1 MSRRSGTLRPDFSRT
16 DARKTKRSAA
26 NQSKFKR
33 RLNHETLEK
42 RELLAADLLAIRPD
56 AGALLAEDT
65 VLNSPPREFSLLF
78 NGDASIDESTISSD
92 TVRLVRA
99 GGDGTFGDINDVQV
113 SIGYVGFVEPGGTDA
128 ENLNRIM
135 LRPASTAA
143 HNATDPSVAFPDD
156 LYRIEIIGSGAD
168 PLMDS
173 DGTAFNGGQDSL
185 STFRLDRGL
194 QVIAVI
200 PQPIERVGGNLEVQD
215 KRIDVYFDDQDI
227 LESVA
232 ETKEF
237 YRLVDTAGAPTAAVN
252 PDTVEYFPDENRVQ
266 LNFAAAFSTATY
278 RLDIGLQSALPGTA
292 VPTPQPFTGEVG
304 TWFGDLLNVGDAG
317 NFGDI
322 GSGTAVKFSSEISPA
337 GAVALPARP
346 GGSDEPGHREIQ
358 LETHYSSPNTGVGL
372 VTPADIKV
380 VQYAFPANFRPND
393 ADITYQNFISP
404 SEKEIVR
411 GILEIYA
418 AEIGVEFVE
427 SELVDSST
435 LVIGKGDLQASTT
448 SDTSGPGGVAGRG
461 GGNLVVLDKEDF
473 TSSERTFGDGFT
485 NVAFH
490 EIGHALG
497 LGHSYELSSV
507 QGEGVQGD
515 SGGSV
520 TSPGDADLIHLQRIS
535 PANAND
541 IDLFRF
547 NITSPGTV
555 QIETIAERLT
565 QAEHGEDP
573 SLLSTVLRLFRKNA
587 DGTSE
592 VIAQNDRYYGS
603 DSFIEMELEAGEY
616 FFGVSSTGNDQYD
629 PAIADSGFGGTTDG
643 KYEVQLSFNATP
655 VVGEQLTDADGT
667 AIDGDGD
674 GNPGGVHSF
683 WFDNADAANTFY
695 VDKLGANV
703 DVGGAS
709 VASHTTIASA
719 LLAAQAAVGRSVVRV
734 VGSLDDSTPASLSAT
749 TPYLI
754 GFKPDGA
761 PLADGTSLNVPQD
774 TTVRIEAGALLKMRA
789 ANVDVGTS
797 SIGADRSGGAIQV
810 LGTPELP
817 VYLRSYHD
825 DTVGGNSDGIGPGAK
840 AGDYGG
846 IVMRDDSDLEDSG
859 VFLNTVNHL
868 DIRHGGG
875 KGNPSDTRVYS
886 PIDIVDSRPTVS
898 FNTITD
904 AARAAVAA
912 TPDSFDDAGGRIGP
926 DIVGNYLRGNT
937 NNGLFVGIPTA
948 FGSSVQT
955 MTVSG
960 RFDDTDIT
968 HILTESLIIEGNPGG
983 AMDVG
988 GTLMDS
994 GALGGTILVG
1004 ETRVARPSGRLV
1016 IDPGTVIKLSEARIE
1031 AARGAATL
1039 IAEGTQNSP
1048 IIFTSLDDSRYGGSG
1063 VFDTNTGVGVA
1074 TAGDWG
1080 GLFFSEASSGS
1091 IDHAVIA
1098 YGGGVVPTSASSG
1111 GGSDSFNAIEIHQ
1124 ADVRVAN
1131 SLITDNASGNASTDR
1146 FGRGRNEAAAIYVR
1160 GAQPILIGNE
1170 IVNNVGPAININAN
1184 ALQFE
1189 SQVDR
1194 GRSIGAADRYSQFD
1208 DNRGPLV
1215 RLNETDNNTING
1227 MKVRGQE
1234 LTTESIWDDS
1244 DIVHVLSGEV
1254 VVGNHH
1260 TYSGLR
1266 LQSSVSESLVVKVDG
1281 SGSGFTATGSPLDIV
1296 DRIGGTVQVIGLP
1309 GYPVVITH
1317 LADDTVGAGF
1327 TPEGRVNLDT
1337 DNNTSGISGGDEWR
1351 GFLFDEWSNDRNVAI
1366 ILEAESPLSGTVET
1380 NSNPITKAQ
1389 PLGVLAPDMK
1399 SGDENRRLGFEVR
1412 GYISPDNAKDV
1423 DAYSF
1428 QATAGTQVWI
1438 DIDRT
1443 DPSLDLVMELVLDNG
1458 TAAGQVIATFDD
1470 PIAAGN
1476 PFSPTQEPL
1485 LGGDFYSLSNN
1496 DPGISAILNST
1507 GQYFVRVKSAG
1518 AQVTKGEYQL
1528 QIRLQQVDEFPGS
1541 TVRYADIRYASTA
1554 FDVRGLPRH
1563 SPLIG
1568 EAAEQGEAGADVTPG
1583 GSQELANL
1591 LASDTATLSIAG
1603 SLSSETDV
1611 DVYRFEVSH
1620 PATQVIP
1627 GVTTAVGT
1635 VAVVFDLDYADK
1647 RRGDTSIAVF
1657 NADNEL
1663 IFIGRESNVED
1674 DQPEVGGDGQSLDD
1688 LSRGSLGT
1696 DDPSIGPVHLTP
1708 GASYYVAVMS
1718 NQFTPSVVAS
1728 QFSIEGQDGTGDAGI
1743 RTRLEPIN
1751 SVTRIV
1757 EDHIGFT
1764 GYTSGADELT
1774 NKIDPLT
1781 GPLLDIR
1788 SSTNLDEHITAF
1800 RLQDV
1805 PLFWATDNS
1814 GQDDDDNLYTVNGA
1828 DGGTIVNDL
1837 TPDDINLTAGAND
1850 IQDIV
1855 MRGDGRMYGYRRV
1868 EDGADQVG
1876 QLVLMDPA
1884 DGSVIG
1890 TAQSD
1895 NIPGV
1900 EGFDNISSVPNF
1912 ANPNSRSR
1920 DQRADEV
1927 VNSDEPDAV
1936 TFRRIDSIGGNNEPI
1951 PRYETFYSVRESENA
1966 SRLYR
1971 GNGDGDASPA
1981 APTGGANPTNR
1992 YGFIGNIQ
2000 PEDVT
2005 FAESFLTV
2013 SNNATPSVATR
2024 ILLRSNIPG
2033 EAGNFTVNISTGTQA
2048 TAVTDVTVT
2057 PAGATIDLRLQR
2069 NTATPSVITATAQ
2082 DIVDAIN
2089 GYTGD
2094 DSDRVI
2100 ALIYDN
2106 GVNGGGNADGNGA
2119 IVALNQ
2125 TLQVRNLGVGTDAE
2139 VLQGRVT
2146 GMSMSRFDGG
2156 GELYGVTSA
2165 GEFITI
2171 DQSTGEAEVLLTVP
2185 GVSFS
2190 GLTLGPQ
2197 NVEGGIYINTMFAST
2212 TDGGVYAFDAASSQ
2226 SVAITTPGTPSD
2238 GTFTLTFDDGLAN
2251 STSRQTTVPINADA
2265 PTNISVNERQTITST
2280 ALAGSFTLSVERA
2293 RHAISSL
2300 QTAIATAPAPL
2311 TTENILIQNVPA
2323 LDGISDFPG
2332 QTPFVIQVED
2342 EQMLVTDRSGNA
2354 FVVTRGHN
2362 GTTPA
2367 IHPDTA
2373 SVVEVITTTLAAPI
2387 DSITNTITVTDTTP
2401 LPISIPF
2408 EPFQIRIG
2416 DEDMEVTALGAGNEL
2431 TVDRGINGTAA
2442 ASKTAG
2448 SSVVVIQ
2455 TTERLSSNA
2464 SAADIKSELGKL
2476 SFIGGGNVFTSG
2488 TLPTGVT
2495 VDFGNDLG
2503 ALNISPLTA
2512 DSSFLDTPLAL
2523 TTEFDGALSVRD
2535 ALVALDSI
2543 GFGDIRVQGGL
2554 DTTGVTILFTGA
2566 FAGADQPLLDVDNS
2580 SMLNGTLA
2588 GASIESTVFEDAGNS
2603 SIRIDDYVGT
2613 PIGLA
2618 FSPLDFNLWHPTTL
2632 RAGNAG
2638 HGVNSAPDGSRDSG
2652 NITFTMGDGITE
2664 TRNTNEGSGGASFY
2678 FGLEQWVNNPNTNSQ
2693 VYMSPLDRDRNAQ
2706 YGLDVMQHQDLSSNT
2721 AIRNT
2726 YDLAGGAKGG
2736 LTTNPFSL
2744 ATADYYDRPTLYFN
2758 YLLETEGDDGKRVS
2772 NTKDEEFFR
2781 DSARVYASRDG
2792 GVTWELLATNNSAL
2806 SNPDASNADGQAEL
2820 PTFLSHVS
2828 DAGLNSTDP
2837 QSQDRQ
2843 IRQELIDDTDGSPLW
2858 RQARVDLS
2866 SFAGEADVQLRFEFS
2881 TSGSSIQGDLEGDNF
2896 GDVNEGDSENSVGGL
2911 NNNFEGLY
2919 LDDFVVGFAER
2930 GEMVTA
2936 APGTGTNAF
2945 VDLSNLS
2952 NQVPDGPSDSDRAD
2966 VNRDDD
2972 SLTNQLSG
2980 RYQLEIRRTGEYAL
2994 ASDDVTVIVAHYDT
3008 NSRHILDSLL
3018 GTGLDADQNRERAQ
3032 GILILESNIL
3042 SDSRV
3047 LGINVEPGEVEGDAG
3062 PEADPVPDPADAG
3075 VGMAYPGPTQNF
3087 ADIDSAQL
3095 VPGIVIQN
3103 NIIAGS
3109 SGINYSGENNTNPQR
3124 PVPIGRIINNTFV
3137 GGGGGVGVNINNNAS
3152 PTLLNN
3158 VFADLAIGIVNSGV
3172 GAVID
3177 NNFFQNA
3184 GPLRGSDP
3192 RSDNNQLFV
3201 DAANGNYYPAVGA
3214 GTINNSQD
3222 VLNDRGTYA
3231 AFKDILGIPNSPFFA
3246 PTLDA
3251 FGQLRVSGGVGG
3263 DGAGPNTDIDI
3274 GALDFSD
3281 STQPY
3286 AVLLDPVD
3294 NDIEG
3299 LDLDPN
3305 DTFVHWDETIV
3316 GAFSILLSDGENP
3329 DSPFEGT
3336 GVNPATVNETT
3347 VTIRRN
3353 NEVLTAEQ
3361 DFLLAFNSSTGELRL
3376 TPRSTLWTLDSVYEI
3391 TLDNTQ
3397 IEDLAGNPLRSN
3409 RTDGSTVF
3417 TIILPDTPIDFGD
3430 ASDGSLV
3437 DSYGSL
3443 LINDGA
3449 RHAVINDGA
3458 LVLGAVVDGEA
3469 DAPVPGGTDE
3479 ASDLADE
3486 DGVGV
3491 GIYNDGTTDRR
3502 VFMQPGSTSPTT
3514 DNADVLGF
3522 LNPFDPTGSQVVV
3535 TASADGLLDAWIDFN
3550 NNKVFDANEQI
3561 FANEPLVAGP
3571 NTLTVFT
3578 PDTALAGTTWARFR
3592 ISPEGNLSPTGLA
3605 VGGEV
3610 EDYQIDILPVALPV
3624 PNDDNDT
3631 TALYSVAEDGSFDT
3645 AADTLPSVT
3654 ANDTIDP
3661 NNFTPITAIVVDGPS
3676 NAAAFTFDEATG
3688 HFTYSPLADFA
3699 GYDTFTY
3706 RLASQQTSIDSAPVY
3721 PTGVSGIATVTI
3733 NVTPVNDEPAFA
3745 GDQQVLNA
3753 IEEEPRM
3760 FTKNDLLVGEDGVL
3774 DVKGD
3779 ADPMYPSAGASA
3791 PWDESAQEDVDEIE
3805 ITSIEVVP
3813 GTLITASG
3821 TYSTPRGEISVV
3833 FTGGFLE
3840 SLTYT
3845 GDQDLNVDND
3855 RLGGTAPF
3863 QDTFLFT
3870 IQDNGN
3876 VINPLDIA
3884 DLGDDVEVSG
3894 TPLSRKV
3901 TALINVR
3908 PTNDTPVASDDTIS
3922 ENNAGWLAYF
3932 NGLSPAE
3939 VAPVPTEDVSLTI
3952 PSAYLL
3958 LNDVESRAG
3967 ANDEL
3972 DNTNDAGLT
3981 VTAVDAT
3988 SALGATLSIDV
3999 NGDVVYDPST
4009 SPHAYGIDT
4018 FVYTITDQG
4027 VNQALDGTPTAAPLT
4042 HQATVTVLLNP
4053 VNDAPLAIDRDFE
4066 LNEYE
4071 EFAAGTGVANS
4082 APDVADD
4089 GNGILTITS
4098 AMLLRDGQSDS
4109 ALEAFFS
4116 LRGDTLSGEGLFNE
4130 HETSVRVF
4138 GIGLPGNATPS
4149 FDATTLDY
4157 TAGDVTETLAT
4168 ANGTLTLTFSNA
4180 SGTGELTEIVYV
4192 PNTDYNDQAPF
4203 DLQDEFT
4210 YFVEDFGEVTVHGAA
4225 SVGEATTTTTHGTQR
4240 SGPATVSLTTRAVN
4254 DAPEFPTFST
4264 VTFAEDVNADNA
4276 PVYYDLYEGVV
4287 VASGDLAAHR
4297 VDEEIFVSRD
4307 TALDERADGVQE
4319 LTFTYSVD
4327 APQGMFSAAP
4337 ILDEYGVLTLMPNP
4351 DVFGWAVIEITATD
4365 NGQSYIAGSMQDDFR
4380 SVTRTVTVN
4389 ITPVNDAPVTFDRSL
4404 EVLEVEEYANG
4415 TGDATNAVASLPLSP
4430 SDFLGDAS
4438 IPTELTKQSDFAD
4451 DMDYDSSPGGV
4462 EYDEE
4467 EQGLR
4472 VVEFTVVDE
4481 FGNSVV
4487 VDKDRNNNVP
4497 ITLSTGVITFVFD
4510 ASGAFTT
4517 GEYLPNVDYNE
4528 QAPFDPTEVFSYI
4541 VEDFDVTRIPGSEI
4555 PDPDAIGSIDYTSTN
4570 NRS

>member
-200 PQPIERVGGNLEVQD
+200 PQPIQRVGGNLEVQD

-232 ETKEF
+232 ETREF

-278 RLDIGLQSALPGTA
+278 RLDIGLQSALPGSA
-292 VPTPQPFTGEVG
+292 VPTEQTFGAEIG
-304 TWFGDLLNVGDAG
+304 TWFGDLANVGDSG
-317 NFGDI
+317 NLGSI
-322 GSGTAVKFSSEISPA
+322 GSGTAVKVSSEISPA
-337 GAVALPARP
+337 GAVALPASP
-346 GGSDEPGHREIQ
+346 GGTDEPGHREIQ
-358 LETHYSSPNTGVGL
+358 LENHYTLPNAGVGP
-372 VTPADIKV
+372 VTPADVKV
-380 VQYAFPANFRPND
+380 VRYAFPVNFRPND
-393 ADITYQNFISP
+393 AGIVYQNFISP

-418 AEIGVEFVE
+418 AEVGVEFIE
-427 SELVDSST
+427 TDTVDGST

-448 SDTSGPGGVAGRG
+448 SDTSAPGGVAGRG
-461 GGNLVVLDKEDF
+461 GPTLVVLDKEDY
-473 TSSERTFGDGFT
+473 TSSDRTFGDGFT
-485 NVAFH
+485 GVMFH

-497 LGHSYELSSV
+497 LGHSYELHSV
-507 QGEGVQGD
+507 QGQGVQGD

-520 TSPGDADLIHLQRIS
+520 TSPGDADLFHLQRIS

-541 IDLFRF
+541 IDLYRF
-547 NITSPGTV
+547 NLTSPGTV

-565 QAEHGEDP
+565 QAEHGKDP
-573 SLLSTVLRLFRKNA
+573 SLLNTVLRLFRKNA

-592 VIAQNDRYYGS
+592 AIAQNDRYYGS
-603 DSFIEMELEAGEY
+603 DSFIEIELEAGEY

-643 KYEVQLSFNATP
+643 EYEVHLSFNATP
-655 VVGEQLTDADGT
+655 VAGEQLTDVDGT

-674 GNPGGVHSF
+674 GTPGGVHSF

-703 DVGGAS
+703 DVGGAT
-709 VASHTTIASA
+709 VASHATIASA

-734 VGSLDDSTPASLSAT
+734 VGSLDDSMPASLSAT

-754 GFKPDGA
+754 GFRPDGT

-789 ANVDVGTS
+789 ANIDVGTS

-817 VYLRSYHD
+817 VYLRSFHD
-825 DTVGGNSDGIGPGAK
+825 DTVGGNSDGIGPGAR

-875 KGNPSDTRVYS
+875 KGNPSDTQVYS
-886 PIDIVDSRPTVS
+886 PIDIVDARPTVS

-948 FGSSVQT
+948 LGGSVQT

-960 RFDDTDIT
+960 RFDDTDIA

-983 AMDVG
+983 PTLVG
-988 GTLMDS
+988 GTL
-994 GALGGTILVG
+994 
-1004 ETRVARPSGRLV
+1004 EARPSGRLV

-1080 GLFFSEASSGS
+1080 GLFFSEASTGS

-1131 SLITDNASGNASTDR
+1131 SLITDNASGNATTDR

-1254 VVGNHH
+1254 IVENHH

-1281 SGSGFTATGSPLDIV
+1281 SDSGFTATGAPLDIV

-1337 DNNTSGISGGDEWR
+1337 DNNTSGVSGGDEWR

-1389 PLGVLAPDMK
+1389 PLGVLAPDLK
-1399 SGDENRRLGFEVR
+1399 SGDENRRLGFEVH
-1412 GYISPDNAKDV
+1412 GYISPNNAKDV

-1458 TAAGQVIATFDD
+1458 TAAGQVVATLDNPIATGG
-1470 PIAAGN
+1470 AG
-1476 PFSPTQEPL
+1476 SLTQEPL
-1485 LGGDFYSLSNN
+1485 LGGDFYSLTNN
-1496 DPGISAILNST
+1496 DPGIAAILNAS

-1554 FDVRGLPRH
+1554 FDVRGLPRR

-1568 EAAEQGEAGADVTPG
+1568 EAAEQGDAGGNVTPG

-1620 PATQVIP
+1620 PSTQVIP

-1635 VAVVFDLDYADK
+1635 VGVVFDLDYADE

-1657 NADNEL
+1657 NANNEL
-1663 IFIGRESNVED
+1663 IFIGRESNIED

-1708 GASYYVAVMS
+1708 GGSYYVAVMS
-1718 NQFTPSVVAS
+1718 NQYTPSVVAS

-1764 GYTSGADELT
+1764 GYTSGAGDLT

-1781 GPLLDIR
+1781 GPLLDL
-1788 SSTNLDEHITAF
+1788 STKAALDEHITAF
-1800 RLQDV
+1800 RFQDV
-1805 PLFWATDNS
+1805 PLFVATD
-1814 GQDDDDNLYTVNGA
+1814 QDGENGDNFYIVDPSNGG
-1828 DGGTIVNDL
+1828 DIVTDL
-1837 TPDDINLTAGAND
+1837 TPDNANLTSGGD
-1850 IQDIV
+1850 DVQDIV
-1855 MRGDGRMYGYRRV
+1855 IRGDGKLYGYH
-1868 EDGADQVG
+1868 EIADGADTVG
-1876 QLVLMDPA
+1876 RLSELNPATGAVVL
-1884 DGSVIG
+1884 G
-1890 TAQSD
+1890 TSQDD

-1900 EGFDNISSVPNF
+1900 EGFSNVAVIPDPVDRNVGTQN
-1912 ANPNSRSR
+1912 RL
-1920 DQRADEV
+1920 QRARQV
-1927 VNSDEPDAV
+1927 TNSDDANAV
-1936 TFRRIDSIGGNNEPI
+1936 TFRRRAVTGDNTVPVPI
-1951 PRYETFYSVRESENA
+1951 YETYYVVSEGIGSGGLSG

-1971 GNGDGDASPA
+1971 GDANGNALPAPAQADGTPQ
-1981 APTGGANPTNR
+1981 
-1992 YGFIGNIQ
+1992 YGLVGNIQ
-2000 PEDVT
+2000 TASVT
-2005 FAESFLTV
+2005 NAEAFFEVASGGD
-2013 SNNATPSVATR
+2013 NSVTTR
-2024 ILLRSNIPG
+2024 IYLRSTIPG
-2033 EAGNFTVNISTGTQA
+2033 EAGNFDVTFTNGGDGQPIQA
-2048 TAVTDVTVT
+2048 TFNNGTNTLNIRLARAGDPLAVTSTAQQIVNAINSSGSASPRMVAMIYDDGNDNNGS
-2057 PAGATIDLRLQR
+2057 GATVAIEGTD
-2069 NTATPSVITATAQ
+2069 NFSV
-2082 DIVDAIN
+2082 
-2089 GYTGD
+2089 GG
-2094 DSDRVI
+2094 
-2100 ALIYDN
+2100 
-2106 GVNGGGNADGNGA
+2106 GVGNAD
-2119 IVALNQ
+2119 
-2125 TLQVRNLGVGTDAE
+2125 E
-2139 VLQGRVT
+2139 VLQGVVT
-2146 GMSMSRFDGG
+2146 GLSMAQFNGNG
-2156 GELYGVTSA
+2156 QLYGVTSA
-2165 GEFITI
+2165 GEFLEINRNSGVATVLSITE
-2171 DQSTGEAEVLLTVP
+2171 GA
-2185 GVSFS
+2185 SFS
-2190 GLTLGPQ
+2190 GLALGPQ
-2197 NVEGGIYINTMFAST
+2197 NV
-2212 TDGGVYAFDAASSQ
+2212 DGGNYRNVLFATTTNGELYAFDTDGNAVRAFNSGDASQ
-2226 SVAITTPGTPSD
+2226 TITVTPGTPAAN
-2238 GTFTLTFDDGLAN
+2238 GTFTLTFDNGVTAETTAPISAN
-2251 STSRQTTVPINADA
+2251 A
-2265 PTNISVNERQTITST
+2265 PAVESVNEKQTVVSNATSGT
-2280 ALAGSFTLSVERA
+2280 FTLTYDDGATLETTGPIDFDADDNEIFAALAALPNLSGGDVQVTFTDPSNLTLAGGVTIEFAGSLAETDVAELVLDDSG
-2293 RHAISSL
+2293 
-2300 QTAIATAPAPL
+2300 L
-2311 TTENILIQNVPA
+2311 TPV
-2323 LDGISDFPG
+2323 G
-2332 QTPFVIQVED
+2332 
-2342 EQMLVTDRSGNA
+2342 
-2354 FVVTRGHN
+2354 
-2362 GTTPA
+2362 
-2367 IHPDTA
+2367 TA
-2373 SVVEVITTTLAAPI
+2373 SVTTDVTGAQSVQDALLALA
-2387 DSITNTITVTDTTP
+2387 N
-2401 LPISIPF
+2401 
-2408 EPFQIRIG
+2408 
-2416 DEDMEVTALGAGNEL
+2416 
-2431 TVDRGINGTAA
+2431 
-2442 ASKTAG
+2442 
-2448 SSVVVIQ
+2448 IQ
-2455 TTERLSSNA
+2455 T
-2464 SAADIKSELGKL
+2464 
-2476 SFIGGGNVFTSG
+2476 
-2488 TLPTGVT
+2488 
-2495 VDFGNDLG
+2495 
-2503 ALNISPLTA
+2503 
-2512 DSSFLDTPLAL
+2512 
-2523 TTEFDGALSVRD
+2523 
-2535 ALVALDSI
+2535 
-2543 GFGDIRVQGGL
+2543 GDIRVSGDLQNGGVVVHFAGSFAGL
-2554 DTTGVTILFTGA
+2554 DVT
-2566 FAGADQPLLDVDNS
+2566 PLVVDNAG
-2580 SMLNGTLA
+2580 MLDGTVADAVVSGTVADGLA
-2588 GASIESTVFEDAGNS
+2588 DDVMTSVTGMDGA
-2603 SIRIDDYVGT
+2603 

-2618 FSPLDFNLWHPTTL
+2618 FSPLDFNLWHPTMQ
-2632 RAGNAG
+2632 RGNDLG
-2638 HGVNSAPDGSRDSG
+2638 HGINEASDGSRDSG
-2652 NITFTMGDGITE
+2652 NFAVEIPDGTLPLLFDDLGDPIPR
-2664 TRNTNEGSGGASFY
+2664 TRVTNEGAGGASFY
-2678 FGLEQWVNNPNTNSQ
+2678 FGLEQWQFNPQSTTLSYISPIDVN
-2693 VYMSPLDRDRNAQ
+2693 VNAQ
-2706 YGLDVMQHQDLSSNT
+2706 YGLSELQHQDLSSN
-2721 AIRNT
+2721 ANLRDT
-2726 YDLAGGAKGG
+2726 YDFAGGAKGG
-2736 LTTNPFSL
+2736 LTTNAFSL
-2744 ATADYYDRPTLYFN
+2744 DGAVADDRPTLYFN
-2758 YLLETEGDDGKRVS
+2758 YLLETEGDDGKQVS
-2772 NTKDEEFFR
+2772 DTNAERYFR

-2806 SNPDASNADGQAEL
+2806 SGPDASDANSQAEL
-2820 PTFLSHVS
+2820 PTFLSHLS
-2828 DAGLNSTDP
+2828 DAGVNSSDP
-2837 QSQDRQ
+2837 QPAEKQ

-2866 SFAGEADVQLRFEFS
+2866 TFAGEADVQLRFEFS
-2881 TSGSSIQGDLEGDNF
+2881 TSGSSIQGNLIGDEF
-2896 GDVNEGDSENSVGGL
+2896 GDINDDDSENSVGVL

-2930 GEMVTA
+2930 GEMVTG
-2936 APGTGTNAF
+2936 APATATNAF

-2952 NQVPDGPSDSDRAD
+2952 DQLPGDPSDSDRAD

-2980 RYQLEIRRTGEYAL
+2980 RYQLEIRRAGEYAL
-2994 ASDDVTVIVAHYDT
+2994 ASDDSIVIFAHYET
-3008 NSRHILDSLL
+3008 NSRHLLDSLL
-3018 GTGLDADQNRERAQ
+3018 GTGLDADRNRERAQ

-3047 LGINVEPGEVEGDAG
+3047 LGINVEPGEVEGDAD
-3062 PEADPVPDPADAG
+3062 PADNPDAADAG
-3075 VGMAYPGPTQNF
+3075 VGVSYPGSTQNF

-3103 NIIAGS
+3103 NIIVGS
-3109 SGINYSGENNTNPQR
+3109 SGVNYSGEANTDPQR

-3137 GGGGGVGVNINNNAS
+3137 GDGGGVGVNINNNAS

-3158 VFADLAIGIVNSGV
+3158 VFAELATGIVSNGV

-3184 GPLRGSDP
+3184 GTPLGSDA
-3192 RSDNNQLFV
+3192 RTDNNPLFV
-3201 DAANGNYYPAVGA
+3201 DADNGNYYPAVGA

-3222 VLNDRGTYA
+3222 VLNDRGSYA
-3231 AFKDILGIPNSPFFA
+3231 AFKDILGIPDSPFFA

-3294 NDIEG
+3294 NDIDG
-3299 LDLDPN
+3299 VDLDPTN
-3305 DTFVHWDETIV
+3305 TFVHWDETIV

-3336 GVNPATVNETT
+3336 GVNPATVNEST

-3376 TPRSTLWTLDSVYEI
+3376 TPRSTLWTLESVYEI
-3391 TLDNTQ
+3391 TLDNAQ

-3409 RTDGSTVF
+3409 RTNGSTVF
-3417 TIILPDTPIDFGD
+3417 TIILSDTPIDFGD
-3430 ASDGSLV
+3430 ASDVGLP
-3437 DSYGSL
+3437 DTYGTR

-3449 RHAVINDGA
+3449 RHAVIDDGT
-3458 LVLGAVVDGEA
+3458 LYLGATVDGEA

-3535 TASADGLLDAWIDFN
+3535 TASAAGLLDAWIDFN

-3578 PDTALAGTTWARFR
+3578 PETALAGTTWARFR

-3654 ANDTIDP
+3654 DNDTIDP

-3706 RLASQQTSIDSAPVY
+3706 RLASQQTSIDSAPAY
-3721 PTGVSGIATVTI
+3721 PIGVSGIATVTI
-3733 NVTPVNDEPAFA
+3733 NVTPVNDEPAIA

-3753 IEEEPRM
+3753 IEEEPRV

-3779 ADPMYPSAGASA
+3779 ADPMYPSATASA

-3855 RLGGTAPF
+3855 VLGGTAPF

-3870 IQDNGN
+3870 IQDNGR

-4027 VNQALDGTPTAAPLT
+4027 IDQALDGTPTAAPLT
-4042 HQATVTVLLNP
+4042 HQATVTVLLKP

-4066 LNEYE
+4066 LSEYE

-4254 DAPEFPTFST
+4254 DAPEFPVFNT

-4276 PVYYDLYEGVV
+4276 PVYYD
-4287 VASGDLAAHR
+4287 
-4297 VDEEIFVSRD
+4297 I
-4307 TALDERADGVQE
+4307 
-4319 LTFTYSVD
+4319 
-4327 APQGMFSAAP
+4327 
-4337 ILDEYGVLTLMPNP
+4337 YG
-4351 DVFGWAVIEITATD
+4351 
-4365 NGQSYIAGSMQDDFR
+4365 
-4380 SVTRTVTVN
+4380 
-4389 ITPVNDAPVTFDRSL
+4389 
-4404 EVLEVEEYANG
+4404 
-4415 TGDATNAVASLPLSP
+4415 
-4430 SDFLGDAS
+4430 
-4438 IPTELTKQSDFAD
+4438 
-4451 DMDYDSSPGGV
+4451 GGV
-4462 EYDEE
+4462 IASNDPGVH
-4467 EQGLR
+4467 GL
-4472 VVEFTVVDE
+4472 
-4481 FGNSVV
+4481 
-4487 VDKDRNNNVP
+4487 
-4497 ITLSTGVITFVFD
+4497 
-4510 ASGAFTT
+4510 
-4517 GEYLPNVDYNE
+4517 
-4528 QAPFDPTEVFSYI
+4528 
-4541 VEDFDVTRIPGSEI
+4541 
-4555 PDPDAIGSIDYTSTN
+4555 
-4570 NRS
+4570 